1 MVDGFEN
8 LNFPQR
14 SDGHAFLL
22 VVHKNTLQSDMIAI
36 RAVHGLVYFT
46 SDGEF
51 SISYNAIMAF
61 DRASRTR
68 TRTFPHRAS
77 SEHRSRSAAHNH

>member
-22 VVHKNTLQSDMIAI
+22 IVHENALKRYIVTIRTVNRLVNFTMVQRVSDYQYS
-36 RAVHGLVYFT
+36 RPNVSFPRLLV
-46 SDGEF
+46 
-51 SISYNAIMAF
+51 SIHNRSQV
-61 DRASRTR
+61 RTQ
-68 TRTFPHRAS
+68 
-77 SEHRSRSAAHNH
+77 RSPLLVL